1 MFNYIY
7 CYYGNEWDGKGN
19 CNFLAFGKGHFA
31 KNQIICIWD
40 FSSVYDPVRTFKK
53 NQKI

>member
-19 CNFLAFGKGHFA
+19 CNFLAFA
-31 KNQIICIWD
+31 KN
-40 FSSVYDPVRTFKK
+40 
-53 NQKI
+53 KIDMTTVWLNEF